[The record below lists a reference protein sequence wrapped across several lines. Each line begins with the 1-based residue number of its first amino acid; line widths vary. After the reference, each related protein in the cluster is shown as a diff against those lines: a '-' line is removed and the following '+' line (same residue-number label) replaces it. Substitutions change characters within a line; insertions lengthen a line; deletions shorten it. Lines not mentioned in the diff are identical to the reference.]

1 VARLLNHRSPGF
13 ASTNFLSRDVCS
25 KLIADASIKEMFLKL
40 KEVLSK
46 RQPVLVT
53 NTDRITS
60 AVLVPIYKND
70 GEYHII
76 LTQRTNKV
84 STHKGQIS
92 FPGGVRDKTDASL
105 ADTALRE
112 CTEEVGLACEAVD
125 ILGQLDDCPT
135 FVSHF
140 IITPF
145 VGAFPWPYEFN
156 MNEME
161 TSEIIDV
168 PIRALL
174 DETCRTDGS
183 EIVDGAP
190 MAAYF
195 YTYKGKVIWGATARI
210 LYQFLNIWQE
220 AAGYGTKDS

>member
-1 VARLLNHRSPGF
+1 MIVKAILVSDTLRTFEHIRLLKGN
-13 ASTNFLSRDVCS
+13 N
-25 KLIADASIKEMFLKL
+25 DASIREMFSKL
-40 KEVLSK
+40 KEYFSR
-46 RQPVLVT
+46 RQPVRVT
-53 NTDRITS
+53 ETDRVIS
-60 AVLVPIYKND
+60 AVLVPIYSDN

-76 LTQRTNKV
+76 FTQRTNKV

-145 VGAFPWPYEFN
+145 VGAIPWPYEFT

-168 PIRALL
+168 PIQALL

-183 EIVDGAP
+183 EIVDGVP
-190 MAAYF
+190 MTAYF
-195 YTYKGKVIWGATARI
+195 YTYKDKVIWGATARI

-220 AAGYGTKDS
+220 VAGYGLKSS

>member
-1 VARLLNHRSPGF
+1 MLRKLRRILL
-13 ASTNFLSRDVCS
+13 
-25 KLIADASIKEMFLKL
+25 
-40 KEVLSK
+40 K
-46 RQPVLVT
+46 RKPVRVT
-53 NTDRITS
+53 NTDRTSS
-60 AVLVPIYKND
+60 AVLVPIYENN

-76 LTQRTNKV
+76 FTQRTDKV

-135 FVSHF
+135 FVSHY

-145 VGAFPWPYEFN
+145 VGAIPWPYEFI
-156 MNEME
+156 MSEME
-161 TSEIIDV
+161 TAEIIDV
-168 PIRALL
+168 PIQALL
-174 DETCRTDGS
+174 DDTCRTDGS

-210 LYQFLNIWQE
+210 LFQFLTFWQE
-220 AAGYGTKDS
+220 AANATPNSLQDTINM

>member
-1 VARLLNHRSPGF
+1 
-13 ASTNFLSRDVCS
+13 
-25 KLIADASIKEMFLKL
+25 MFLKL
-40 KEVLSK
+40 KEYLSK

-53 NTDRITS
+53 NTDRVIS
-60 AVLVPIYKND
+60 AVLVPIYNND

-76 LTQRTNKV
+76 FTQRTNRV

-105 ADTALRE
+105 TDTALRE
-112 CTEEVGLACEAVD
+112 CTEEVGVACEAVD

-145 VGAFPWPYEFN
+145 LGAIPWPYKFK

-161 TSEIIDV
+161 TSEIIDI
-168 PIRALL
+168 PIQALL
-174 DETCRTDGS
+174 DETCRTVGS
-183 EIVDGAP
+183 EIVDGEP
-190 MAAYF
+190 MTAYF

-210 LYQFLNIWQE
+210 LYQFLTIWQE
-220 AAGYGTKDS
+220 VAGYDTKHS